1 MTHSRLVLVAGTA
14 WTVAA
19 VVIFL
24 AVGTMSILS
33 LALLIV
39 GGFVPPLMYA
49 ALPGGPSAT
58 IAEVLHDTEQ
68 GRSGR

>member
-1 MTHSRLVLVAGTA
+1 MTHSRLVLVAGTVWA
-14 WTVAA
+14 LAA
-19 VVIFL
+19 VVIFF
-24 AVGTMSILS
+24 AMGTMSILA

-39 GGFVPPLMYA
+39 GGVVPPLMYA
-49 ALPGGPSAT
+49 ALSGGPSAT

>member
-1 MTHSRLVLVAGTA
+1 MTHSRLVLVAGTV
-14 WTVAA
+14 WTLTA

-24 AVGTMSILS
+24 AVGTMSILA

-39 GGFVPPLMYA
+39 GGFVPPFVYA
-49 ALPGGPSAT
+49 ALSGGPSAT